1 MRRFAVVIF
10 VALGGN
16 AASAEPPP
24 ISFGLDYAAG
34 RGGRLEQIDFGWRLE
49 AGLFVQVGPWHAV
62 GSVAGYFDTQSDD
75 VMRDSDQLG
84 GLATGGHLSYH
95 LRGGAVQI
103 GAGFERVWLH
113 SATTVVRPCRF
124 TDACIAGYY
133 TEVPHYDA
141 WAPQLRLGV
150 GAWAPSNE
158 VKLGITFEVIIER
171 LSFANVPPDGI
182 AGFAAW
188 AALTGT
194 VGATTN

>member
-1 MRRFAVVIF
+1 MRRFGVVIF

-16 AASAEPPP
+16 AAAEPPVA
-24 ISFGLDYAAG
+24 FGLDYAAA
-34 RGGRLEQIDFGWRLE
+34 RGSRLEQIDLGWRLE
-49 AGLFVQVGPWHAV
+49 AGPFVQVGPWHAV
-62 GSVAGYFDTQSDD
+62 GSFAGYFAMKSDD
-75 VMRDSDQLG
+75 VMRDSDQLDG
-84 GLATGGHLSYH
+84 YTLGGHLSYH

-103 GAGFERVWLH
+103 GAGFERVWIR

-133 TEVPHYDA
+133 TESPHYDA
-141 WAPQLRLGV
+141 WAPQLRLGIGV
-150 GAWAPSNE
+150 WAPTDE
-158 VKLGITFEVIIER
+158 AKLGITFEVIVER

-194 VGATTN
+194 VGAKTN

>member
-16 AASAEPPP
+16 ASAEPPV
-24 ISFGLDYAAG
+24 SFGLDYAAG
-34 RGGRLEQIDFGWRLE
+34 RGSRLEQIDLGWRLE

-62 GSVAGYFDTQSDD
+62 GSFSGYFDMKSDD
-75 VMRDSDQLG
+75 VKRDSDQLDG
-84 GLATGGHLSYH
+84 YTLGGHLSYH
-95 LRGGAVQI
+95 HGAFQL
-103 GAGFERVWLH
+103 GAGFERVWVH

-133 TEVPHYDA
+133 TESPHYDA
-141 WAPQLRLGV
+141 WTPQLRLGI
-150 GAWAPSNE
+150 GAWAPSRE

-194 VGATTN
+194 VGAIAN